1 MASIARITKLLRMI
15 CANVKQS
22 NVFLQISGLENFALN
37 VSKPNR
43 KEQFSLIILNEKTHE
58 MKIINDAVFGWR
70 FRQNLYSSS
79 IYVILLLKTQTNAI
93 FMRIYANSAPP
104 AN

>member
-1 MASIARITKLLRMI
+1 
-15 CANVKQS
+15 
-22 NVFLQISGLENFALN
+22 
-37 VSKPNR
+37 
-43 KEQFSLIILNEKTHE
+43 